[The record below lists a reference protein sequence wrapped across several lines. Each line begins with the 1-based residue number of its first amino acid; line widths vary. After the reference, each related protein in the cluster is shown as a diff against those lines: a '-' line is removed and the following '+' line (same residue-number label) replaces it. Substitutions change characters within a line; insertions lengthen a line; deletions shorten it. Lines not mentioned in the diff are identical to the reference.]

1 VTDAA
6 AAIAETAYKLS
17 KGDVAGIVLTAF
29 ANDAEIR
36 VQIDGDGLHPGAQ
49 HPMDLIGQS
58 LESEKTIIF
67 SGDNQTAQVSIPL
80 QTPMRKYGALW
91 VQVPEQYWSDASYTE
106 NLHTLANQAA
116 IALERS
122 LLIMKT
128 RKQAV
133 EIETA
138 YHELEITYDQTLG
151 ALSSA
156 LDARDRETEGHS
168 LRVAR
173 IAYRLGL
180 RIGLTLD
187 QAKILERG
195 SILHD
200 IGKIGISDSIL
211 LKPGPLSEQEW
222 QIMREHPDIGARI
235 IEGIPFLQDALPVI
249 RFHQERW
256 DGSGYPIGL
265 KGHEIPIM
273 ARIFGIVDA
282 FDALTND
289 RPYRKRSSVSESMAL
304 LREKMGILFDPVIF
318 AEFEAMIEDGELAS
332 LA

>member
-1 VTDAA
+1 
-6 AAIAETAYKLS
+6 
-17 KGDVAGIVLTAF
+17 
-29 ANDAEIR
+29 
-36 VQIDGDGLHPGAQ
+36 
-49 HPMDLIGQS
+49 
-58 LESEKTIIF
+58 
-67 SGDNQTAQVSIPL
+67 
-80 QTPMRKYGALW
+80 
-91 VQVPEQYWSDASYTE
+91 
-106 NLHTLANQAA
+106 
-116 IALERS
+116 
-122 LLIMKT
+122 MKT

-173 IAYRLGL
+173 IAYRLAL
-180 RIGLTLD
+180 RIGLPLE

-211 LKPGPLSEQEW
+211 LKPGPLSEKEW
-222 QIMREHPDIGARI
+222 TIMREHPDIGARI
-235 IEGIPFLQDALPVI
+235 IAGIPFLQEALPVI

-256 DGSGYPIGL
+256 DGSGYPSGL
-265 KGHEIPIM
+265 KGFEIPIL
-273 ARIFGIVDA
+273 ARIFAIVDA

-289 RPYRKRSSVSESMAL
+289 RPYRKRTSISESMAM
-304 LREKMGILFDPVIF
+304 LREKTGILFDPVIL
-318 AEFEAMIEDGELAS
+318 AEFEAMMNDGELA
-332 LA
+332 LLT